1 MKYKNNTL
9 FNIQTNRLVLKNAV
23 FPDFFEIETTGN
35 DDFLVPKCN
44 NNQILKMTG
53 FDDLINPEWRF
64 KETIYHQDVS
74 ALVDFLSIGNF
85 VVNEIM
91 RKDGINQIDY
101 ETLKNH
107 RSFNILIKEITDFL
121 IKYSIQDGMQYNEN
135 EDNGL
140 KIHIHKLVD
149 DSLKMHD
156 MLTFVLDYR
165 EELKSNRNMKLPHKP
180 LFRKPGVEVK
190 LMLNSFESKVSI
202 MPRISTTGINVL
214 YTFKSLFD
222 LIDCQFVL
230 FLGNTQEYDIGI
242 CPYCNTFF
250 IKKSRD
256 KIYCKP
262 AHSNAARL
270 RDNQIKAD
278 FAPVKYCKLEEC
290 GKPFIPENQ
299 KQKYCIGG
307 KCKKR
312 AEYLKAKEKRK
323 SEYEW

>member
-1 MKYKNNTL
+1 MEYQNNTL
-9 FNIQTNRLVLKNAV
+9 FNIQTNQLVLKNAI
-23 FPDFFEIETTGN
+23 FPDFFEIETTGT
-35 DDFLVPKCN
+35 DDFLVPKCTS
-44 NNQILKMTG
+44 NQLIKMAG
-53 FDDLINPEWRF
+53 YDDLINPEWRF
-64 KETIYHQDVS
+64 EETIYHQGVS
-74 ALVDFLSIGNF
+74 ALADFLSIGSF

-91 RKDGINQIDY
+91 RKDGISQIDY
-101 ETLKNH
+101 KTLKNH
-107 RSFNILIKEITDFL
+107 RNFNILIKKITDFL
-121 IKYSIQDGMQYNEN
+121 GHYSIQDGMQSNEH

-140 KIHIHKLVD
+140 KIHIHKLVY

-222 LIDCQFVL
+222 LIDYQFVL

-250 IKKSRD
+250 SKTSRD

-262 AHSNAARL
+262 EHSNAARL
-270 RDNQIKAD
+270 RDNQLKPDYAL
-278 FAPVKYCKLEEC
+278 VKYCKLDEC
-290 GKPFIPENQ
+290 GKPFTPKHQRKE
-299 KQKYCIGG
+299 YCDP